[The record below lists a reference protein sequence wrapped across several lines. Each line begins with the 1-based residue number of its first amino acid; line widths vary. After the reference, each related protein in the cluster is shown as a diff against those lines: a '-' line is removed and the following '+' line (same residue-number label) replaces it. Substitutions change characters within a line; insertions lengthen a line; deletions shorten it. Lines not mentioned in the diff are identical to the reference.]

1 MRRKSPR
8 KLLLQKQTLRDL
20 ELLELQIVGGGGPVF
35 TKPVV
40 TCLQPCIPP
49 TRD

>member
-1 MRRKSPR
+1 MKRKFPR
-8 KLLLQKQTLRDL
+8 KLQLQKQTLR
-20 ELLELQIVGGGGPVF
+20 ELELQVVQGGGPVF

-49 TRD
+49 PRD

>member
-8 KLLLQKQTLRDL
+8 KLQLQKQTLGQL
-20 ELLELQIVGGGGPVF
+20 ELTELRVVEGGGPVF

-40 TCLQPCIPP
+40 TCLRPCIPP
-49 TRD
+49 PPD